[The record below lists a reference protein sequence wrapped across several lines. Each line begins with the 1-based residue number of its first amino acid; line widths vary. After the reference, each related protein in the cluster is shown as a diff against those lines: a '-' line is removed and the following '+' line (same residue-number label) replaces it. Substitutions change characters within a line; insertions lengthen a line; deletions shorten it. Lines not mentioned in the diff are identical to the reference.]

1 MLFVGKVSL
10 GEEISTL
17 ALNSAEYLLHFAHRS
32 QQSELVKDCVD
43 VRSHMY
49 ISICKLDSGGGAVL
63 ERWSHRTTPLRP

>member
-32 QQSELVKDCVD
+32 QQPELVKDCVD

-49 ISICKLDSGGGAVL
+49 ISICKLDSGGRAVL

>member
-43 VRSHMY
+43 VRSHVY
-49 ISICKLDSGGGAVL
+49 QHL
-63 ERWSHRTTPLRP
+63 